1 MIPDCFF
8 FVPKNWNGV
17 VLPFHCVL
25 ELGSGN
31 WVVEHC
37 MNIKYIEM
45 LEVMKLSIGDDY
57 GWFEESIS
65 LCVW

>member
-1 MIPDCFF
+1 M
-8 FVPKNWNGV
+8 